1 MSELKAVVIGCGG
14 HAQSH
19 LRMIDKEPRL
29 RLLGVAEIDAIRREK
44 TQVEWQVEGF
54 ADYRLMLDACK
65 PDFVV
70 VATMPGHLKACLLY
84 TSPSPRD
91 RG

>member
-44 TQVEWQVEGF
+44 TQFEW
-54 ADYRLMLDACK
+54 
-65 PDFVV
+65 
-70 VATMPGHLKACLLY
+70 
-84 TSPSPRD
+84 
-91 RG
+91 